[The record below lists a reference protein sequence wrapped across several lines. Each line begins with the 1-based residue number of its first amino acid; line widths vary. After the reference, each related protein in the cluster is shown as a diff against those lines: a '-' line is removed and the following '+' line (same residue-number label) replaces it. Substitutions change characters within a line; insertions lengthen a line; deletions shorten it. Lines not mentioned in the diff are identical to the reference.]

1 MADID
6 KALPNEVLDQ
16 LEIANEEEQ
25 LVKDVQEEALGNTDV
40 EQIENEDGSVDINF
54 DPTENPTEN
63 GAGHY
68 ENLAE
73 FLPDDVLSSLSSD
86 LNSKYMDYTSSRK
99 DWEKTYTQG
108 LDLLGFKYNQ
118 KTEPFQGASG
128 VTHPVLA
135 EAVTQFQALAYK
147 ELLPADGPVRTQ
159 ILGMPTPEKTDQ
171 ASRVKDFMNYQIM
184 DQMKEYE
191 PEFDSML
198 FHLPLSGSTFKKVY
212 YDEMEQRAVSK
223 FVPADDLIVPYT
235 ATSLDDAEAIIHRIK
250 VSENDLK
257 KQQVAG
263 FYRNV
268 DLGKPTAGESDVE
281 KKERELEGTKK
292 SREEDVYTILECH
305 VDLDLEGFE
314 DSNPE
319 TGEPSGIK
327 IPYIVTLEEGS
338 REILSIKRNYE
349 VGDPL
354 KNKIQYFVHFK
365 FLPGLGFYG
374 FGLIH
379 MIGGLSRTATAALR
393 QLLDAGTLSN
403 LPAGFKQRGIR
414 IRDDAQSIQPGEFRD
429 VDAPGGNLRDSF
441 MMLPFKE
448 PSQTLLALMGT
459 VVQAGQRFASIADM
473 QVGDGNQQAAVGTTV
488 ALLERGS
495 RTMSAIHKRIYSALK
510 NEFKLMARVFK
521 LYLPQEYPYD
531 VVGGQRMI
539 KQQDFDDRVDILP
552 VADPNIFSQTQ
563 RISLAQTELQLAQS
577 NPQMHNLYNAYR
589 SMYEALGVKN
599 IDSILMKPQ
608 PPQPKD
614 PALEHIDALAG
625 KPFQAFPGQNHRS
638 HITAHLNFMA
648 TNLARNNPMVMS
660 SLEKNIFEHISL
672 MAQEQVELEFRDEM
686 QQMQQMQMQMQMQMQ
701 NPQMMQMQ
709 QNPQMMQQIQMQ
721 NQQMQMQMQEMNQKI
736 ESRKAELVAEMM
748 EEFMQ
753 EEQKITS
760 QFDNDPIAKLRS
772 RELDLRAQE
781 NARKEKEANEKMD
794 LDKMKTMMNQQNQDE
809 KLKQNEEL
817 AKLRADTS
825 IEKTILGKTL
835 PNSDQMV
842 PNISIMRKG

>member
-1 MADID
+1 MADDTID
-6 KALPNEVLDQ
+6 KALPNEPRKEFSLPG
-16 LEIANEEEQ
+16 EEEI
-25 LVKDVQEEALGNTDV
+25 QEEVLEEVKKDSESPDDV
-40 EQIENEDGSVDINF
+40 EITENEDGSVDIDL
-54 DPTENPTEN
+54 DPAAATPEGGDE
-63 GAGHY
+63 HY
-68 ENLAE
+68 ANLAD
-73 FLPDDVLSSLSSD
+73 FLPDEVLASLSSD
-86 LNSKYMDYTSSRK
+86 LNSKYMDYVSSRK
-99 DWEKTYTQG
+99 DWEKSYTQG
-108 LDLLGFKYNQ
+108 LDLLGFKYDQ
-118 KTEPFQGASG
+118 RTEPFQGASG
-128 VTHPVLA
+128 ATHPVLA

-159 ILGMPTPEKTDQ
+159 ILGLQTPDKVQQ

-212 YDEMEQRAVSK
+212 YDEVEGRAVSK

-235 ATSLDDAEAIIHRIK
+235 ATSLDDAEAIIHRVKI
-250 VSENDLK
+250 SENELR

-263 FYRNV
+263 FYRDIELGQAQDKESEV
-268 DLGKPTAGESDVE
+268 D
-281 KKERELEGTKK
+281 KKERELEGVKKTKD
-292 SREEDVYTILECH
+292 EDLYTLLECH
-305 VDLDLEGFE
+305 VNLDLEGFE
-314 DSNPE
+314 NINEE

-327 IPYIVTLEEGS
+327 LPYIVTLEEGS
-338 REILSIKRNYE
+338 TEILSIKRNYE
-349 VGDPL
+349 IGDL
-354 KNKIQYFVHFK
+354 KRNKIQYFVHFK

-403 LPAGFKQRGIR
+403 LPAGFKMRGIR

-448 PSQTLLALMGT
+448 PSQTLLSLMGI

-473 QVGDGNQQAAVGTTV
+473 QVGDGNQRAAVGTTV

-510 NEFKLMARVFK
+510 NEFQLLARVFK

-539 KQQDFDDRVDILP
+539 KQTDFDDRVDILP

-577 NPQMHNLYNAYR
+577 NPQMHNLYQAYR
-589 SMYEALGVKN
+589 NMYEALGVKN
-599 IDSILMKPQ
+599 IDSILMKPM
-608 PPQPKD
+608 PPAPKD
-614 PALEHIDALAG
+614 PALEHIDALGG
-625 KPFQAFPGQNHRS
+625 KPFQAFPGQDHRS
-638 HITAHLNFMA
+638 HITAHLSFMA
-648 TNLARNNPMVMS
+648 TNMARNNPMVMA

-672 MAQEQVELEFRDEM
+672 MAQEQIELEFRNEL
-686 QQMQQMQMQMQMQMQ
+686 QQLQQMQMQI
-701 NPQMMQMQ
+701 Q
-709 QNPQMMQQIQMQ
+709 QNPMMA
-721 NQQMQMQMQEMNQKI
+721 QQMQMQILEMQQKI
-736 ESRKAELVAEMM
+736 EARKAMLIAEMM
-748 EEFMQ
+748 EEFMN
-753 EEQKITS
+753 EEKKITS

-781 NARKEKEANEKMD
+781 NARKEREGKERMD
-794 LDKMKTMMNQQNQDE
+794 LDKMRAMLNQANTDE
-809 KLKQNEEL
+809 KLDQNEEL

-825 IEKTILGKTL
+825 IEKTILSKTL

-842 PNISIMRKG
+842 PNINIIRKQ

>member
-6 KALPNEVLDQ
+6 KALPNEVRKEFELPSEDEVQ
-16 LEIANEEEQ
+16 EQ
-25 LVKDVQEEALGNTDV
+25 LV
-40 EQIENEDGSVDINF
+40 EQAEDQAQDPGPIDIQENEDGSVDIDL
-54 DPTENPTEN
+54 DPAAASIEGGDE
-63 GAGHY
+63 HY
-68 ENLAE
+68 ANLAE
-73 FLPDDVLSSLSSD
+73 FLPDDVLARLGSD
-86 LNSKYMDYTSSRK
+86 LNGKYMDYTSSRK
-99 DWEKTYTQG
+99 EWEQAYIQG
-108 LDLLGFKYNQ
+108 LDLLGFKYNNR
-118 KTEPFQGASG
+118 TEPFQGASG
-128 VTHPVLA
+128 ATHPVLA

-147 ELLPADGPVRTQ
+147 ELLPSGGPVRTQ
-159 ILGMPTPEKTDQ
+159 VMGLATPEKSQQ
-171 ASRVKDFMNYQIM
+171 ATRVKDFMNYEIM
-184 DQMKEYE
+184 EKMKEYE
-191 PEFDSML
+191 PEFDQML
-198 FHLPLSGSTFKKVY
+198 FNLPLAGSAFKKVY
-212 YDEMEQRAVSK
+212 YDDMEQRAVSK

-250 VSENDLK
+250 ISENDLR

-263 FYRNV
+263 FYRDI
-268 DLGKPTAGESDVE
+268 DLAKPDSTDSDIL
-281 KKERELEGTKK
+281 KKERELEGTSKTQD
-292 SREEDVYTILECH
+292 EDVYTLLECH

-314 DSNPE
+314 DSDPE

-327 IPYIVTLEEGS
+327 IPYIVTVEEGS

-349 VGDPL
+349 VGDV
-354 KNKIQYFVHFK
+354 KKSKIQYFVHFK

-379 MIGGLSRTATAALR
+379 MIGGLSRTATSALR

-448 PSQTLLALMGT
+448 PSQTLLSLMGV
-459 VVQAGQRFASIADM
+459 VVQAGQRFASIADL

-510 NEFKLMARVFK
+510 NEFRIMARVFK

-589 SMYEALGVKN
+589 NMYEALGVKD
-599 IDSILMKPQ
+599 IDQVLNKPMQ
-608 PPQPKD
+608 PMPKD
-614 PALEHIDALAG
+614 PALEHIDALGGAQ
-625 KPFQAFPGQNHRS
+625 FQAFPGQDHRS
-638 HITAHLNFMA
+638 HITSHLNFMA
-648 TNLARNNPMVMS
+648 TNMARNNPMVMA

-686 QQMQQMQMQMQMQMQ
+686 QQLQQMQMQA
-701 NPQMMQMQ
+701 Q
-709 QNPQMMQQIQMQ
+709 QNPQMA
-721 NQQMQMQMQEMNQKI
+721 QQMQMQIQQMTQKI
-736 ESRKAELVAEMM
+736 EARKAQLIADMM
-748 EEFMQ
+748 EEFMK

-760 QFDNDPIAKLRS
+760 QFDNDPIAKLRA

-781 NARKEKEANEKMD
+781 NARKEKESKDRMD
-794 LDKMKTMMNQQNQDE
+794 LDKMKSLMNQQNQED

-817 AKLRADTS
+817 ANLRADTS

-835 PNSDQMV
+835 PSSDSMM
-842 PNISIMRKG
+842 PNIEIMRKG